1 MKTAFPDLRSIGLA
15 LALLCLGAVHSTQA
29 LAEDKFLSAIDD
41 LPLMAQ
47 LDEIAG
53 GVMVFDSPSGRIVE
67 SLTMGKVLKEDV
79 EQFYSDTLPQ
89 LGWEKRAP
97 GKYSREDE
105 VLKLEFPQT
114 TARDGTG
121 SSGDPATISVLFM
134 LSPAK

>member
-1 MKTAFPDLRSIGLA
+1 MA
-15 LALLCLGAVHSTQA
+15 LVLLCLGAVHSTQA

>member
-15 LALLCLGAVHSTQA
+15 LTLLCLGAVHSTQA

-67 SLTMGKVLKEDV
+67 ALTMGKVLKEDV

>member
-1 MKTAFPDLRSIGLA
+1 MA
-15 LALLCLGAVHSTQA
+15 LVLLCLGAVHSTQA

-67 SLTMGKVLKEDV
+67 TLTMGKVLKEDV

>member
-1 MKTAFPDLRSIGLA
+1 MA
-15 LALLCLGAVHSTQA
+15 LTLLCLGAVHSTQA

-67 SLTMGKVLKEDV
+67 ALTMGKVLKEDV